1 MTNNAIEISDLSFA
15 YKHNSKKFLQ
25 HINLSVQEGSWL
37 SIIGRNGSGKTT
49 LIKLILGLAAGQI
62 SGRIDFFDQTINEN
76 NIDSIRDQIGVVFQN
91 PENQFVAATVADDVA
106 FGLENHGVSRDQMIK
121 KVRSALIEVGI
132 ADLADREP
140 ESLSGGQKQRVALA
154 SVIAL
159 RPRMIILD
167 EATSMLDPNGRQELL
182 NIIRKL
188 QSAYKITIIA
198 ITHHIAEVQQA
209 DQVIVIDQG
218 KKVLEGKPA
227 DVLIQDDKLTSFGLE
242 VPFTRRIRKD
252 LADLGLLLPDSYA
265 SSESMVTQ
273 IWRSYSKM

>member
-15 YKHNSKKFLQ
+15 YKHNSKKILQ

-62 SGRIDFFDQTINEN
+62 SGRIVFFDQTINEN

-121 KVRSALIEVGI
+121 KVRSALTEVGI

-182 NIIRKL
+182 NILRKL
-188 QSAYKITIIA
+188 QSAYKITVIA
-198 ITHHIAEVQQA
+198 ITHHIAEIQQA

-252 LADLGLLLPDSYA
+252 LADLGLFLPDSYT